1 MRYFIYTAMTGMVFS
16 MVQFGEVIARKSLGA
31 SGLQITLLTMSMP
44 VAAITSLWWGR
55 LIEGRQ
61 QKYIL
66 IFVGAAGYL
75 IMSTGAFLNDI
86 NHMISMHLIFFLAFA
101 LFGPAENRILQQ
113 HVAPDKAG
121 KTFGNASGYRMAV
134 SALVA
139 AGTGYWLN
147 HVEGGYRNIYPI
159 VALIGFVGLGIF
171 ATIPIKSNK
180 KLKPVPINFGLILGP
195 VKDVIILLK
204 RRPDYLRFEL
214 AFMLYGM
221 AFMMTLP
228 VVPLFLVDDLG
239 LDYATIGIARGTI
252 PQVVMILAIP
262 LLGRVFDRTTPHKMA
277 AAVFPLLALYP
288 AVLLMTP
295 SLEGWHQRV
304 ALYFAF
310 GLFGAAMSGVMVL
323 WNVASLRFSGKED
336 AGVYQSVH
344 IAFTG
349 FRGMFAPLLGLG
361 SMHLLGKTTALMISA
376 SLFILAGVM
385 MVVVRKI
392 DYRRGEATDLGV
404 GNN

>member
-1 MRYFIYTAMTGMVFS
+1 

-31 SGLQITLLTMSMP
+31 SGLLVTLLTMSMP

-61 QKYIL
+61 QKYL
-66 IFVGAAGYL
+66 LMFVGACGYL
-75 IMSTGAFLNDI
+75 VMATGAFLTDI
-86 NHMISMHLIFFLAFA
+86 HHMIPMHLTFFLAFA

-113 HVAPDKAG
+113 HVAANKAG

-139 AGTGYWLN
+139 AGVGYWLN
-147 HVEGGYRNIYPI
+147 RVEGGFRNIYPI

-171 ATIPIKSNK
+171 ATIPIKTDK
-180 KLKPVPINFGLILGP
+180 RLEPVPINFGLIFGP
-195 VKDVIILLK
+195 IHDVIRLLG

-239 LDYATIGIARGTI
+239 LDYGTIGLARGTI

-262 LLGRVFDRTTPHKMA
+262 VLGRVFDRTTPHKMA
-277 AAVFPLLALYP
+277 ASLFPLLALFP
-288 AVLLMTP
+288 VLLLMTP
-295 SLEGWHQRV
+295 ALDGWQQK
-304 ALYFAF
+304 ALLYIAF
-310 GLFGAAMSGVMVL
+310 GWFGIAMSGVMVL
-323 WNVASLRFSGKED
+323 WNVSSLRFSGSED

-361 SMHLLGKTTALMISA
+361 AMNWLGKSTALMTSA
-376 SLFILAGVM
+376 SLFVLAGLM
-385 MVVVRKI
+385 MVVMRKI
-392 DYRRGEATDLGV
+392 DYRRREATDLSVGV
-404 GNN
+404 VGGE